1 MKTAVSIL
9 LLLLSINSHA
19 QKNLKIELTES
30 YELGNI
36 ILALTE
42 YGKTDPWDV
51 QKIPPYYD
59 EIIQYFEP
67 VKNHPLLDSVN
78 YSRKD
83 WEKFLG
89 FRTDMYAFSF
99 DNTGKLKRDY
109 PFNSF
114 GPKEVDK
121 NLDLINDFVQQ
132 SNYRQFFRQHQGFY
146 NQLISNYNSYHFI
159 QESFG
164 FLNKIAEKPP
174 KLNSNYIIAI
184 SPLVGGQNCHR
195 DIDSLTTVDF
205 PNIGGDLVLG
215 NLKANVYR
223 RLMDNHAIFTEM
235 DHGYVNP
242 ISDRYAEKIR
252 HNFVRDKWNSAKG
265 YPGISTFNEY
275 MTWAVFDLFIQEKF
289 PEAKTDSISGIFSK
303 LNVARG
309 FFAQHIFSEKL
320 SQLYQKSK
328 SKKLESLYEPMLKW
342 AGTVQKTL
350 SQPKLLNS
358 DTKNYI
364 QLKDNKVVLNFS
376 ESMKQSKNIEIVL
389 YQFENG
395 KQTRNNKTVLIE
407 NLEWS
412 ADGKTAS
419 FPLITDFREY
429 AIGFYQQ
436 NSLQGLYSENKILL
450 DPNSYILIKK

>member
-9 LLLLSINSHA
+9 LLLLSINSYA

-174 KLNSNYIIAI
+174 KLNSNYVIAI

-205 PNIGGDLVLG
+205 PNIGEDLVLG

-235 DHGYVNP
+235 DHGYANP

-252 HNFVRDKWNSAKG
+252 QNFVRDKWNSAKG

-309 FFAQHIFSEKL
+309 FFAQHVFSEKL

-407 NLEWS
+407 NLQWS

-419 FPLITDFREY
+419 FPLTTDFQEY